1 MKNLKPPPHRP
12 LPPMMMFPE
21 KFKRK
26 PDWKLIKDHLHKEG
40 RIAKTELIKLVV
52 DCNKI
57 LSITNL
63 NFKYRE

>member
-1 MKNLKPPPHRP
+1 
-12 LPPMMMFPE
+12 MMMFPE
-21 KFKRK
+21 KLKRK

-40 RIAKTELIKLVV
+40 RIAKAELIKLVV

-63 NFKYRE
+63 FLKYRE